1 MMPARSLHIVLVAGT
16 LSGCTSLM
24 SGIGGS
30 ERYACKAPEGV
41 ACMSVSGAYANS
53 VQGAPPPSQSPPTR
67 PPAPPGFYG
76 AMSVAP
82 ARSETSSAPASRIR
96 SDARLLRVWIAPWE
110 DSDGDLHEEA
120 IVHVIIDSGRWLI
133 DHVRPSPRNAIDN
146 VAPPLATPESPP
158 PAPPADKPMPGSL
171 LPPSPGAV
179 VPGTNM
185 VTGEH

>member
-1 MMPARSLHIVLVAGT
+1 MMPPRLHIVLVAGT
-16 LSGCTSLM
+16 LSGCTSVM

-53 VQGAPPPSQSPPTR
+53 VQRAPPP
-67 PPAPPGFYG
+67 ALYG
-76 AMSVAP
+76 AMSIAP
-82 ARSETSSAPASRIR
+82 ARSETSTAPASRIR
-96 SDARLLRVWIAPWE
+96 SDPRLLRVWIAPWE

-120 IVHVIIDSGRWLI
+120 IVHVIVDSGRWLI
-133 DHVRPSPRNAIDN
+133 DHVRPSPRSAIDE
-146 VAPPLATPESPP
+146 VAPPLAARESPP
-158 PAPPADKPMPGSL
+158 PAQPSAKPMARSL

-185 VTGEH
+185 VTGEY

>member
-1 MMPARSLHIVLVAGT
+1 MKPHLGLHIVLVAAT

-41 ACMSVSGAYANS
+41 TCTSVSGAYANS
-53 VQGAPPPSQSPPTR
+53 AQGAPPPPQSPTR
-67 PPAPPGFYG
+67 APATPGLYG
-76 AMSVAP
+76 ATSLAP
-82 ARSETSSAPASRIR
+82 ASAETSTAPASRIR
-96 SDARLLRVWIAPWE
+96 SNPRLLRVWIAPWE

-120 IVHVIIDSGRWLI
+120 LVHVIVDSGRWLI
-133 DHVRPSPRNAIDN
+133 DHVRPSPRSAIDE
-146 VAPPLATPESPP
+146 VAPPLAAPEPAP
-158 PAPPADKPMPGSL
+158 PAPPAAKPMPGSL